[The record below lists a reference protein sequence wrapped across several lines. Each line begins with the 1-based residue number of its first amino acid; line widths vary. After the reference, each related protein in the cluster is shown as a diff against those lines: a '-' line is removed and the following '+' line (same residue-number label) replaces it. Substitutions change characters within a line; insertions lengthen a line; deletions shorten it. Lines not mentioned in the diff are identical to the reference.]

1 MICIL
6 CAVDAGCG
14 RQKRHGAE
22 ISFYA
27 LRKNILSLHCIY
39 VFTSHS
45 FWFHKYYSL
54 LLSILFIFLFRTVNA
69 CLNRIWRIVR
79 DGLPFRCKQQKP
91 RLRVRKL
98 ELHFFCSLVWLIPFW
113 KARMQK
119 KTYLIAAFDSV
130 ESFDFLIPF
139 FQFNCVKETY
149 RRKFCCILFFHLRIF
164 AVECSNQNLK
174 AIGKNCIFSVEEAIF
189 RVNGNMNWTL
199 IRERDGNNSMLNIC
213 KWDKISSVWWQWNE
227 YVWENIV
234 VLTRL
239 RLAYTSYACVPYP
252 IKYHYIILYH
262 CIRLV

>member
-1 MICIL
+1 MLAAADRSGTEPKSHFTRYEKIYFHSIAYTCLLHIRSDSTNIIPFYFRFYL
-6 CAVDAGCG
+6 FSFSEQWMRVSIGY
-14 RQKRHGAE
+14 GALFATGFHFDVNNRSHDYE
-22 ISFYA
+22 LENWNSIFF
-27 LRKNILSLHCIY
+27 
-39 VFTSHS
+39 VHS
-45 FWFHKYYSL
+45 FDW
-54 LLSILFIFLFRTVNA
+54 FLFEKRE
-69 CLNRIWRIVR
+69 
-79 DGLPFRCKQQKP
+79 CK
-91 RLRVRKL
+91 RKL
-98 ELHFFCSLVWLIPFW
+98 TWLLPST
-113 KARMQK
+113 QSNH
-119 KTYLIAAFDSV
+119 LISW
-130 ESFDFLIPF
+130 FLF

-174 AIGKNCIFSVEEAIF
+174 AIGKHCIFSVEEAIF

>member
-27 LRKNILSLHCIY
+27 LRENILSLHCIY

-149 RRKFCCILFFHLRIF
+149 RRKFCCILFFSFEDIRSWVFQSKFKGYWQTLYIQCRRGHI
-164 AVECSNQNLK
+164 S
-174 AIGKNCIFSVEEAIF
+174 GKWQYE
-189 RVNGNMNWTL
+189 
-199 IRERDGNNSMLNIC
+199 LNINQRTR
-213 KWDKISSVWWQWNE
+213 WQQFYVE
-227 YVWENIV
+227 Y
-234 VLTRL
+234 L
-239 RLAYTSYACVPYP
+239 
-252 IKYHYIILYH
+252 
-262 CIRLV
+262 